1 MGFNSLRTDVQT
13 PEVQPA
19 IPLPKA
25 RGGSLKRKYP
35 WLEMK
40 VGDSFLVE
48 KSQHKFGNS
57 VWNAEQ
63 RYGLKFSTRSVTIDG
78 VKCTRVWRTA

>member
-1 MGFNSLRTDVQT
+1 MGFNSLRTDIQI
-13 PEVQPA
+13 PEIQPA

-25 RGGSLKRKYP
+25 RGFLKRKYP

-40 VGDSFLVE
+40 VGDSFLVQ

-63 RYGLKFSTRSVTIDG
+63 RYGLKFSTRSVMING
-78 VKCTRVWRTA
+78 VKCVRVWRIA